1 MKKIIIFVAQVI
13 GLAIMSSIMHGC
25 VEEKTAEARY
35 LELESPSTQVITVP
49 GEGGGFDLVVHSNLQ
64 WTVSAEADGA
74 TARWISF
81 SSSSGIGD
89 DTVTATVLKGSY
101 DPRSAVVTVVSKD
114 ETISYS
120 ITVNQESTGEEPSA
134 EGYSLPAYS
143 ILKNV
148 SDNDVSLG
156 IANANVEGG
165 ACRFADGASFTM
177 FGDEATAVFYA
188 AGYYQ
193 LNARFTGWGGAGEE
207 GIVAAIPVK
216 ESLSGDLRMFWGWTS
231 SPASDWKV
239 SVSADGENY
248 TDTGAKISMSTG
260 SRFNR
265 TIFFSVPE
273 TIPAGGTLYLKLTPE
288 TSLGK
293 DGYAQLCNGFLL
305 TRSTPDPSNLPSGDK
320 ILYACDFNNVVD
332 GCPYDL
338 PLGYLRSSSV
348 AFDPS
353 AVGYDGMSK
362 SGTVVGEWGSVRI
375 GSASGVGGLIFPALS
390 DAKLG
395 NGTADVRVSFK
406 TVLYQSADYL
416 TDTEGKASCRIKVSV
431 AEGEGT
437 VEGDVITE
445 GVNWES
451 FVEKSVVIRGV
462 NKDTRIKIA
471 SEGGS
476 GDRRF
481 YLDDVVVEAISDIE
495 IPSETPKTLTE
506 VLGGESGTISESIK
520 TTVTVVSDPSGANLP
535 ENTAIITDGTSYA
548 ALNISSAS
556 SLAAGKKITLKL
568 KGASLD
574 KASATITASA
584 DMITETEDGTAPA
597 AESVTLA
604 RIPSY
609 EYHLVEV
616 KNIQATDA
624 FVGKTFSGEVTME
637 DSGKATFGLY
647 FYPSANFAGGKI
659 PDYSGSVKGI
669 VIGGKVCPRTA
680 ADINLVLDRIGGGV
694 ETKAFTPVFC
704 TYDFT
709 PGTTTPNIRNATI
722 SGASVVFDNG
732 GRIEKVGGTEG
743 DMAFAQGSAS
753 TPHNVYAYSTGWDAE
768 GTYYRLSAQMK
779 DEVSGRVAVTFSLNS
794 GTKEVQQEWRIFW
807 GTDGENWTET
817 EYTYNYV
824 NNTNDLST
832 AARNKFI
839 AQSTTS
845 KGITR
850 TEFTV
855 PASRKIAAGERLYI
869 KLLPAK
875 TITAAS
881 AKVQLGFG
889 FFVAPGDIAN
899 TAEPAGALAFNNFSE
914 CVAGSD
920 YMLGSEVRYFGNCS
934 TPSYSKDGWIVAN
947 GSSRVGYTMYGTASS
962 GDHGITTPA
971 LSGISGAADVTV
983 TFKCCLYM
991 PSTFVGA
998 KDDICVK
1005 VAAGEGTVGELT
1017 WDTEPEADYYSWHTA
1032 TVKISGAT
1040 AATRIFIGA
1049 GAGKVSSGDRRFFLD
1064 DIIVK

>member
-1 MKKIIIFVAQVI
+1 MKKIIIFVTQVI
-13 GLAIMSSIMHGC
+13 GLAILSSIIHGC
-25 VEEKTAEARY
+25 VEERVAEARY
-35 LELESPSTQVITVP
+35 LELESPSTQDITVS
-49 GEGGGFDLVVHSNLQ
+49 GEGGEFDLVVRSNLQ

-81 SSSSGIGD
+81 NSSSGVGD
-89 DTVTATVLKGSY
+89 DTVTVTVLKGSY
-101 DPRSAVVTVVSKD
+101 DQRTAVVTVMSKD
-114 ETISYS
+114 ETVSYS
-120 ITVNQESTGEEPSA
+120 ITVNQESSGEEPAA
-134 EGYSLPAYS
+134 EGYNLPAYS
-143 ILKNV
+143 ILKNI

-156 IANANVEGG
+156 IANASVERGTLK
-165 ACRFADGASFTM
+165 FDDGASFTM
-177 FGDEATAVFYA
+177 IGEEATAVFYA
-188 AGYYQ
+188 SGYYQ
-193 LNARFTGWGGAGEE
+193 LNARFTGWDGAGSD
-207 GIVAAIPVK
+207 GIVVAIPVK
-216 ESLSGDLRMFWGWTS
+216 EALSGDLRMFWGWTS
-231 SPASDWKV
+231 SPSSDWKV

-248 TDTGAKISMSTG
+248 TDTGAKISISTS

-273 TIPAGGTLYLKLTPE
+273 TIPAGGTLYLKLIPE

-293 DGYAQLCNGFLL
+293 NGYVQLCNGFLL
-305 TRSTPDPSNLPSGDK
+305 TRSTPDPSDLPSGDK
-320 ILYACDFNNVVD
+320 ILYTCDFNNVVD

-348 AFDPS
+348 AFDPA
-353 AVGYDGMSK
+353 AVGYDGISK

-375 GSASGVGGLIFPALS
+375 GSASGVGGLTFPALS
-390 DAKLG
+390 DEKLG
-395 NGTADVRVSFK
+395 SGTADVKVSFK
-406 TVLYQSADYL
+406 VALYQSADYL
-416 TDTEGKASCRIKVSV
+416 SDTEGKASCRIKVSV
-431 AEGEGT
+431 AEGEGI
-437 VEGDVITE
+437 VEDDVITE

-451 FVEKSVVIRGV
+451 FVEKSVIIRGV

-471 SEGGS
+471 SDGGS

-481 YLDDVVVEAISDIE
+481 YLDDVVVEAISDIVL
-495 IPSETPKTLTE
+495 PSETPKTLSE
-506 VLGGESGTISESIK
+506 VLGYESGTISEAIK

-548 ALNISSAS
+548 ALNIPSAS
-556 SLAAGKKITLKL
+556 TLAAGKKITLRL

-574 KASATITASA
+574 KASASIAASSE
-584 DMITETEDGTAPA
+584 MIIEAEDGTAPA

-604 RIPSY
+604 QIPSY

-624 FVGKTFSGEVTME
+624 FVGKRFSGEVTME

-647 FYPSANFAGGKI
+647 LYPSANFAGGEI
-659 PDYSGSVKGI
+659 PGYSGSVKGI

-680 ADINLVLDRIGGGV
+680 ADINLVLDRIGGGG

-704 TYDFT
+704 TYAFT
-709 PGTTTPNIRNATI
+709 PGTSTPNIKNATV
-722 SGASVVFDNG
+722 SGTSVVFENG
-732 GRIEKVGGTEG
+732 GLIEKVGGTEG
-743 DMAFAQGSAS
+743 DMVFAQGSAS
-753 TPHNVYAYSTGWDAE
+753 TPHNVFAYSTGWNAE
-768 GTYYRLSAQMK
+768 GTYYRLSARMK
-779 DEVSGRVAVTFSLNS
+779 DDVSGRVAVTFSLNS
-794 GTKEVQQEWRIFW
+794 STKEVQQQWHIFW

-832 AARNKFI
+832 AAKNTFT

-855 PASRKIAAGERLYI
+855 PASRKIAAGEKLYI
-869 KLLPAK
+869 KLIPAK
-875 TITAAS
+875 TISAAA
-881 AKVQLGFG
+881 AKIQLGFG
-889 FFVAPGDIAN
+889 FFVAPGDIVN

-914 CVAGSD
+914 CVAGTD
-920 YMLGSEVRYFGNCS
+920 YMLGSEVRYFGNCV
-934 TPSYSKDGWIVAN
+934 TPSYTKDGWTVAN
-947 GSSRVGYTMYGTASS
+947 GTSRTGYTMYGSASS

-971 LSGISGAADVTV
+971 LSGISGAEDVTV

-1005 VAAGEGTVGELT
+1005 VVAGEGSVGELI
-1017 WDTEPEADYYSWHTA
+1017 WDTEPETDYYNWHTA

>member
-1 MKKIIIFVAQVI
+1 MKKIIIFVTQVI
-13 GLAIMSSIMHGC
+13 GLTILSSIIYGC
-25 VEEKTAEARY
+25 EEEKIAEARY
-35 LELESPSTQVITVP
+35 LELESPSTQAITVP
-49 GEGGGFDLVVHSNLQ
+49 GEGGEFDLVVHSNLQ
-64 WTVSAEADGA
+64 WTVSAEADEA
-74 TARWISF
+74 TAKWISF

-101 DPRSAVVTVVSKD
+101 DPRTATVTVMSKD

-120 ITVNQESTGEEPSA
+120 ITVNQESTGEEPAA
-134 EGYSLPAYS
+134 EGYNLPAYS
-143 ILKNV
+143 ILKNI

-165 ACRFADGASFTM
+165 TCKFDDGASFTM
-177 FGDEATAVFYA
+177 IGENASAVFYA

-193 LNARFTGWGGAGEE
+193 LNARFTGWDGAGTE

-216 ESLSGDLRMFWGWTS
+216 EPLSGDFRMFWGWTS
-231 SPASDWKV
+231 SPSSDWKV

-248 TDTGAKISMSTG
+248 TDTGAKISMSTS

-273 TIPAGGTLYLKLTPE
+273 TIPAGGTLYLKLIPE
-288 TSLGK
+288 TSIGA
-293 DGYAQLCNGFLL
+293 DGYVQLCNGFLL

-320 ILYACDFNNVVD
+320 ILYTCDFNNVVD

-362 SGTVVGEWGSVRI
+362 SGTVAGEWGSVRI
-375 GSASGVGGLIFPALS
+375 GSASAVGGLTFPALS
-390 DAKLG
+390 DEKLG
-395 NGTADVRVSFK
+395 NGTADVKVSFK

-437 VEGDVITE
+437 VEDDVITE
-445 GVNWES
+445 GVNWET
-451 FVEKSVVIRGV
+451 FVEKSVTIRGV

-481 YLDDVVVEAISDIE
+481 YLDDVVVEAISDIV

-506 VLGGESGTISESIK
+506 VLEYESGTVSEAIK

-548 ALNISSAS
+548 ALSISSAS
-556 SLAAGKKITLKL
+556 KLTAGTKITLKL
-568 KGASLD
+568 KGATLD
-574 KASATITASA
+574 KTSATITASA
-584 DMITETEDGTAPA
+584 EMITETEDGTAPA
-597 AESVTLA
+597 AETVTLA
-604 RIPSY
+604 QLPSC

-616 KNIQATDA
+616 KNVQATDA

-637 DSGKATFGLY
+637 NDEKATFGLY
-647 FYPSANFAGGKI
+647 LYPSANFAGSEI
-659 PDYSGSVKGI
+659 PGYSGSVKGI

-680 ADINLVLDRIGGGV
+680 ADINLVLDRMGSGE

-704 TYDFT
+704 TYEYT
-709 PGTTTPNIRNATI
+709 PGSAEI
-722 SGASVVFDNG
+722 SGLKNVTVSGSSVVFNNG
-732 GRIEKVGGTEG
+732 GLIEKVGGTEG
-743 DMAFAQGSAS
+743 EMSFGYGNSNAY
-753 TPHNVYAYSTGWDAE
+753 NVYMYSTGWDAD
-768 GTYYRLSAQMK
+768 GTYYRLSVPMK
-779 DEVSGRVAVTFSLNS
+779 EDVSGKVAVTFSLNS
-794 GTKEVQQEWRIFW
+794 STKEVQQKWNIFW

-817 EYTYNYV
+817 EYTWNTV
-824 NNTNDLST
+824 NNTNELAT
-832 AARNKFI
+832 AAKNTFT
-839 AQSTTS
+839 AQSSTS

-855 PASRKIAAGERLYI
+855 PASKKIAAGEKLYI
-869 KLLPAK
+869 KLVPTT
-875 TITAAS
+875 TITAA
-881 AKVQLGFG
+881 ATKVQIGFG

-899 TAEPAGALAFNNFSE
+899 TEEPAGALVFNNFSE
-914 CVAGSD
+914 CAAGTD
-920 YMLGSEVRYFGNCS
+920 YMLGPEVRYFGNCS
-934 TPSYSKDGWIVAN
+934 TPAYAKDGWTVTSGYN
-947 GSSRVGYTMYGTASS
+947 RMGYTMFGGASTS
-962 GDHGITTPA
+962 NHGITTSA
-971 LSGISGAADVTV
+971 LSGISGTADVTV

-991 PSTFVGA
+991 PSTLNGA

-1005 VAAGEGTVGELT
+1005 VAEGEGTVGELT
-1017 WDTEPEADYYSWHTA
+1017 WDTELESDYYNWHTA
-1032 TVKISGAT
+1032 TVKITGAT

-1049 GAGKVSSGDRRFFLD
+1049 GAGKVDSGDRRCFLD